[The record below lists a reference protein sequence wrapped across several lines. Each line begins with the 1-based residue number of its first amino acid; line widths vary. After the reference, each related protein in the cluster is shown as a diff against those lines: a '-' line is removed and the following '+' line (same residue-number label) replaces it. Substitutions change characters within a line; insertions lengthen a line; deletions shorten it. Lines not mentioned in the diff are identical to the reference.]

1 MQNPARALIRPFIAG
16 GITILLA
23 TTTHAGLQIPYTPDP
38 STLHLWHLDEPSNV
52 YTSTDAVTTSSIT
65 LTNLG
70 WSLPPTTPPAPPYT
84 NTTLG
89 SVGFAGL
96 GTCESGINKG
106 HLLYGGSFAD
116 VSQFRNPVSGAFT
129 FEALVKFD
137 INPLGAID
145 AEIVAGDNGGG
156 IGARGWQWRIFNG
169 VMEWNLLAGNGGDN
183 DFKSTLP
190 STGAD
195 AAIAGAWYHVAV
207 TYTGSAPTN
216 SDTPNQLTFYW
227 TLLDANRVSADKLGQ
242 FTMTRPLDGS
252 PSGAATPNLGISG
265 SGRAISGNVGNNE
278 GLFGSIDEIRI
289 SQVARGSNEMAFV
302 TGGALNPPSF
312 TTQPPTNTLVGFGK
326 TLTIAALVSGTPP
339 LSYQWRQNGANLAL
353 QTNLTLVIPNVNFAN
368 GGSYQLVVTNP
379 YGSKTSSV
387 ALVTIGA
394 APNGL
399 FNTGLDTN
407 GVVSAGDIPDPH
419 WTLHRSG
426 DVNYLG
432 PNAQI
437 FEYAAPIQ
445 FADPNGAFSPTN
457 GFSMWIGAGGNLGGA
472 APTSP
477 AGQYIYR
484 STFLI
489 DTADPA
495 TVTASGNLWVSGTIA
510 DILVNGKSTGTTLNP
525 GGTLYVITY
534 GITNGFVP
542 GINTLDFV
550 ENTTAQVITGL
561 RVEVQSVGQ
570 ALPPGL
576 PVITNQP
583 VNQMVRDG
591 AVPPNRSEADF
602 SVVALGRPPL
612 NYQWWADGALL
623 SDVTNRV
630 LRFVNPTAGG
640 QGTNFFVVVSN
651 DSGSVT
657 SQVATLTIVPT
668 NQPPAAAGF
677 SSVAFQGGT
686 FTLQL
691 SDLVQKS
698 MDPDYDPISYLFS
711 DFGGTNGFSSVQPIG
726 ATLVY
731 TPGVGYVGSDEF
743 TYTISDD
750 QGANAVGLVEILD
763 LTSPTNQTVTPGGSA
778 SFDVGIVS
786 APAGYS
792 FQWQYDGTNI
802 SGATSGQLTINNA
815 QLANAGSYSLV
826 VTDPLGQKWTSPV
839 AGLTVATLGTG
850 TGLTGDYYSYGNGTT
865 NFTGV
870 PTLTRLDPNVDFDF
884 GTGSPDG
891 SLPADLFQ
899 IRWHGQVQPFY
910 SDTYTFYTRSD
921 DGARL
926 WVNGQLLVNLWQN
939 QAATTGSGTIALQ
952 AGQKYD
958 VLMEYYEN
966 TSTASAQLGWSSIHQ
981 ASGAIPMTQLYPSTG
996 LVNPTLTAS
1005 INNRTNLVLNWAG
1018 TFMLQSAPAVTGPWT
1033 STANSFIGPFTTAV
1047 TAGQQS
1053 YYRLVDPISP

>member
-1 MQNPARALIRPFIAG
+1 MENSTRIAVK
-16 GITILLA
+16 LLTAGAIASLVA
-23 TTTHAGLQIPYTPDP
+23 TNIYAGLQIPYAPDA
-38 STLHLWHLDEPSNV
+38 STLHLWHLNEPSSV
-52 YTSTDAVTTSSIT
+52 YTSTDAVTTSSIS

-70 WSLPPTTPPAPPYT
+70 WPTPSVPPFT
-84 NTTLG
+84 NTTMG
-89 SVGFAGL
+89 SPGFTGL

-106 HLLYGGSFAD
+106 HMLFGGAFAD

-129 FEALVKFD
+129 FEAVVKFD
-137 INPLGAID
+137 ISPLGAID

-156 IGARGWQWRIFNG
+156 LGVRGWQWRIFNG

-190 STGAD
+190 STGPD

-207 TYTGSAPTN
+207 TYTGNSPTN
-216 SDTPNQLTFYW
+216 SDAPNQLTFYW
-227 TLLDANRVSADKLGQ
+227 TLLDANRVAADKLGQ

-252 PSGAATPNLGISG
+252 PSGTATPSLGVGG
-265 SGRAISGNVGNNE
+265 SGRNTTSNVGNNE
-278 GLFGSIDEIRI
+278 GLIGSIDEVRI

-302 TGGALNPPSF
+302 TGGALNPPTF
-312 TTQPPTNTLVGFGK
+312 TTQPPTNVLVGFGK

-339 LSYQWRQNGANLAL
+339 LSYQWRQNGADLAT
-353 QTNLTLVIPNVNFAN
+353 QTNLTLVTTNVNFGNA
-368 GGSYQLVVTNP
+368 GSYQLVVTNA

-387 ALVTIGA
+387 CLVTVGA
-394 APNGL
+394 SPNGL

-419 WTLHRSG
+419 WTLYRSA
-426 DVNYLG
+426 DANYLG
-432 PNAQI
+432 PNAPI
-437 FEYAAPIQ
+437 FEYASPIQ

-457 GFSMWIGAGGNLGGA
+457 GISMWIGAAGNLSGIA
-472 APTSP
+472 VSSP

-489 DTADPA
+489 DTADPT
-495 TVTASGNLWVSGTIA
+495 TVTASGNLWVSGTIS
-510 DILVNGKSTGTTLNP
+510 DILVNGKSTGTTLAP

-534 GITNGFVP
+534 AITNGFVP

-550 ENTTAQVITGL
+550 ENTTASAITGL

-570 ALPPGL
+570 ALPPGV

-623 SDVTNRV
+623 SGATSRV
-630 LRFVNPTAGG
+630 LTFVNPTDGG

-668 NQPPAAAGF
+668 NQPPIAAGF
-677 SSVAFQGGT
+677 SSVAFGGGT

-691 SDLVQKS
+691 SDVVQKS
-698 MDPDYDPISYLFS
+698 IDPDHDPISYIGA
-711 DFGGTNGFSSVQPIG
+711 DFGGTNGLSSVGQVG

-731 TPGVGYVGSDEF
+731 TPFVGYIGSDQF

-750 QGANAVGLVEILD
+750 QGASSVGYVEILD
-763 LTSPTNQTVTPGGSA
+763 LNAPTNQTTAPGGSA
-778 SFDVGIVS
+778 SFDVGTVS

-792 FQWQYDGTNI
+792 FQWQYNGANI
-802 SGATSGQLTINNA
+802 VGATTGQLTINNA
-815 QLANAGSYSLV
+815 QLANAGSYTVV
-826 VTDPLGQKWTSPV
+826 VTDPFGQKWTSPI

-850 TGLTGDYYSYGNGTT
+850 TGLTGDYYGYGNGTT
-865 NFTGV
+865 NFTGA
-870 PTLTRLDPNVDFDF
+870 PTLTRIDPTVDFDF
-884 GTGSPDG
+884 GTGSPDP
-891 SLPADLFQ
+891 SLPVDLFQ

-910 SDTYTFYTRSD
+910 NDTYTFSTTSD

-958 VLMEYYEN
+958 ILLEYFEN
-966 TSTASAQLGWSSIHQ
+966 TSVASVHLGWSSTHQ
-981 ASGAIPMTQLYPSTG
+981 APGVIPMTQLYPSAG
-996 LVNPTLTAS
+996 LVSPKLTAS
-1005 INNRTNLVLNWAG
+1005 LNNRTLILNWAG
-1018 TFMLQSAPAVTGPWT
+1018 TFMLQSAPSVMGPWT
-1033 STANSFIGPFTTAV
+1033 QTANSFIGPFTTSVA
-1047 TAGQQS
+1047 AGQQL

>member
-1 MQNPARALIRPFIAG
+1 MHNPSRIPLTPFAAG
-16 GITILLA
+16 AAAILVA
-23 TTTHAGLQIPYTPDP
+23 TTSFAGLQIPYTPDA
-38 STLHLWHLDEPSNV
+38 STLHLWHLDEPSNA

-70 WSLPPTTPPAPPYT
+70 WPTPGTPPYT

-89 SVGFAGL
+89 SPGFTGL

-106 HLLYGGSFAD
+106 HMLFGGTFAD

-129 FEALVKFD
+129 FEAVVKFD

-156 IGARGWQWRIFNG
+156 LGVRGWQWRIFNG
-169 VMEWNLLAGNGGDN
+169 VMEWNLLAGNGSDN

-190 STGAD
+190 STGPD

-207 TYTGSAPTN
+207 TYTGSTPTN
-216 SDTPNQLTFYW
+216 SDTANQLTFYW
-227 TLLDANRVSADKLGQ
+227 TLLDANRVAADKLGQ
-242 FTMTRPLDGS
+242 FTMSRPLDGS
-252 PSGAATPNLGISG
+252 PSGTATPNLGIAG
-265 SGRAISGNVGNNE
+265 SGRNTTSNVGNNE
-278 GLFGSIDEIRI
+278 GLIGSIDEVRI
-289 SQVARGSNEMAFV
+289 SQVARGSNEMAFI

-312 TTQPPTNTLVGFGK
+312 TTQPPTNVLVGYGK

-339 LSYQWRQNGANLAL
+339 LSYQWRQNGAALAV
-353 QTNLTLVIPNVNFAN
+353 QTNLTLVISNVTFAN
-368 GGSYQLVVTNP
+368 AGSYQLVVTNA
-379 YGSKTSSV
+379 YGSRTSTV
-387 ALVTIGA
+387 AQVTVGA

-419 WTLHRSG
+419 WTLYRSA
-426 DVNYLG
+426 DFNFLG

-437 FEYAAPIQ
+437 FEYAFPIQ

-457 GFSMWIGAGGNLGGA
+457 GISMWIGAGGNAGGA
-472 APTSP
+472 TITSP
-477 AGQYIYR
+477 PGQYIYR

-495 TVTASGNLWVSGTIA
+495 TVTASGNLWVNGTIS

-550 ENTTAQVITGL
+550 ENMTGSAITGL

-612 NYQWWADGALL
+612 NYQWWADGASL
-623 SDVTNRV
+623 SGATNRV
-630 LRFVNPTAGG
+630 LTFVNPTAGG
-640 QGTNFFVVVSN
+640 QGTNFVVVVSN

-686 FTLQL
+686 FSLPL
-691 SDLVQKS
+691 SDVVQKS
-698 MDPDYDPISYLFS
+698 VDPDHDPISFVTA
-711 DFGGTNGFSSVQPIG
+711 DFGGTNGLSSVQLTG

-731 TPGVGYVGSDEF
+731 TPGPGYVGSDQF

-750 QGANAVGLVEILD
+750 QGANSIGYVEILD
-763 LTSPTNQTVTPGGSA
+763 LNAPTNQTTAPGGSV
-778 SFDVGIVS
+778 SFDVGLV
-786 APAGYS
+786 AVPAGYS
-792 FQWQYDGTNI
+792 FQWQYNGTNI
-802 SGATSGQLTINNA
+802 TGATSGQLTINNA
-815 QLANAGSYSLV
+815 QLANAGSYTLV
-826 VTDPLGQKWTSPV
+826 VTDPLGQKWSSPV
-839 AGLTVATLGTG
+839 AGLTVAILGTG
-850 TGLTGDYYSYGNGTT
+850 TGLTGDYYSYSNGTT
-865 NFTGV
+865 NFTGL
-870 PTLTRLDPNVDFDF
+870 PTLTRIDPTVDFNF
-884 GTGSPDG
+884 GTGSPDP
-891 SLPADLFQ
+891 SIPVDLFQ

-910 SDTYTFYTRSD
+910 SDTYTFYTTSD

-939 QAATTGSGTIALQ
+939 QAATTGSGTIILQ

-958 VLMEYYEN
+958 ILMEYYEN
-966 TSTASAQLGWSSIHQ
+966 TSVASAQLGWSSIHQ
-981 ASGAIPMTQLYPSTG
+981 ARGVIPMTQLYPSGG
-996 LVNPTLTAS
+996 LVSPKLTANIS
-1005 INNRTNLVLNWAG
+1005 NRTNLVLNWAG
-1018 TFMLQSAPAVTGPWT
+1018 TFMLQSAPSVTGAWT
-1033 STANSFIGPFTTAV
+1033 QTATSFIGPFTTPV
-1047 TAGQQS
+1047 TAGQQF